1 MDISREK
8 EDFLTTTTTEPGS
21 CQARSGA
28 KHPCRRPAAVKI
40 WGVPFCEPCAR
51 EQEAYFAIG
60 ALTEEPWRLRDER
73 LVGMLSRMRQT
84 KLGCNVIDDY
94 ELDAA

>member
-1 MDISREK
+1 MTK
-8 EDFLTTTTTEPGS
+8 TTPELGR
-21 CQARSGA
+21 CQVRSGTER
-28 KHPCRRPAAVKI
+28 PCHRRAVVKI
-40 WGVPFCEPCAR
+40 RGIPFCEPCAR